1 MDLEGWIGRSL
12 KSRYFQDDAL
22 FEVSEGTLF
31 HVLFSLVFP
40 AILGVPC
47 FVQAP
52 LYFYMAICL
61 SASSHGFLSCI
72 SVSLLL
78 QNHQLCCIRFQPS
91 DTILT
96 WLDWQSF
103 YFQIILN
110 NGNWG
115 LGLQCINFEVTNF
128 NHNLNYYLTISLTNE
143 LKHLWPTKFLI
154 F

>member
-1 MDLEGWIGRSL
+1 MMLFL
-12 KSRYFQDDAL
+12 KSLRELFSMSCSPWYSQQSLESLAL
-22 FEVSEGTLF
+22 FRHPSIFTWPFL
-31 HVLFSLVFP
+31 
-40 AILGVPC
+40 
-47 FVQAP
+47 
-52 LYFYMAICL
+52 CL

-143 LKHLWPTKFLI
+143 LKHLWPKKFLI